1 MLLMLHE
8 LFNYKFFKILDFN
21 QLQIIKSLIILPVF
35 PRISVKLL
43 LHIIILIENLN
54 ELPFVQGLILNMNL
68 NLFLIFL
75 K

>member
-21 QLQIIKSLIILPVF
+21 QLQIIKCLIIHPVF
-35 PRISVKLL
+35 PRISVELL
-43 LHIIILIENLN
+43 LHIIVLIENLN

-68 NLFLIFL
+68 NLF
-75 K
+75 

>member
-68 NLFLIFL
+68 NLF
-75 K
+75 

>member
-1 MLLMLHE
+1 MLLMLHK

-68 NLFLIFL
+68 NLF
-75 K
+75 